1 MEAFFYFEEPGAAK
15 FRVVCR
21 EAIED
26 VRKTRMMLGAWE
38 DRSASRVNTYRNL
51 SGGVTLTMDTGIVQS
66 C

>member
-38 DRSASRVNTYRNL
+38 DRSASRVNTYSNL
-51 SGGVTLTMDTGIVQS
+51 SGGLP
-66 C
+66 